1 MLMDRAYR
9 YAVVTDEHVRAAFYN
24 RMITEGLAEAA
35 MPAGRMRL
43 DEWLA
48 MTAPGDDSFLLASVD
63 ILGHYHGI
71 ALFRRREYRMWNW
84 DFCSFRDGF
93 GRAVEQARGAF
104 DWFFA
109 HTDGTSLYGV
119 TPVTHR
125 AARRLAAACGFVVCS
140 VLPSACWLARRGKY
154 VDGVLVLCT
163 PQTLEDSE
171 MGFGGG
177 GGGSAPEVPPTPKAE
192 VTKPVTEAATAARQ
206 NQKDKAAKAAGLR
219 STILTG
225 EGAMGGGNNTG
236 KTLLG
241 Q

>member
-1 MLMDRAYR
+1 MVYH
-9 YAVVTDEHVRAAFYN
+9 YKHITDERVRSELYN
-24 RMITEGLAEAA
+24 KMIVEGLADAA
-35 MPAGRMRL
+35 FPCGRMRL
-43 DEWLA
+43 DEWLRL
-48 MTAPGDDSFLLASVD
+48 TAPRDGNVFGVSLD
-63 ILGHYHGI
+63 IFGHYHGM
-71 ALFRRREYRMWNW
+71 ALFREREYRMWAF
-84 DFCSFRDGF
+84 DFCSFRAGF
-93 GRAVEQARGAF
+93 DWAVEQARGAF
-104 DWFFA
+104 RWIFSI
-109 HTDGTSLYGV
+109 TDATSLYGV

-125 AARRLAAACGFVVCS
+125 AARRLAESCGFVQCA

-225 EGAMGGGNNTG
+225 EGALGANGSNNQG